1 MKDKIELNTERMK
14 GVGIGPPEG
23 FQANLLFGLDDLCR
37 QFINKATTVLEI
49 GAHLGVSTSLLCY
62 YAKTVDAVDIKLPRE
77 LLDLQKG
84 FDNLILHKQNSV
96 EYMEQAINQNKKYDL
111 IYLDGDHSYAG
122 VKKDIILAQQ
132 LLTPSGVISGHDMVE
147 GNFRKKNGVLK
158 AVYELY
164 PCIQTGES
172 RLHRFSDSSWCI
184 TRMKNI

>member
-14 GVGIGPPEG
+14 GHGAGHPEG
-23 FQANLLFGLDDLCR
+23 FQTNLLFGLDDMCR
-37 QFINKATTVLEI
+37 QFINKTTTVLEI
-49 GAHLGVSTSLLCY
+49 GSHLGVSTSLLCY
-62 YAKTVDAVDIKLPRE
+62 YAKTVDAVDIKLSQE

-96 EYMEQAINQNKKYDL
+96 QYMEQAINQNKKYDL

-147 GNFRKKNGVLK
+147 GNFRKNNGVLK
-158 AVYELY
+158 AVYELF
-164 PCIQTGES
+164 PGIQTGES

-184 TRMKNI
+184 TGMKTI